1 MERESIEY
9 DVVVV
14 GGGPS
19 GLASACKLKQL
30 NPNLSVCLL
39 EKGAEI
45 GSHILSGAVFEPK
58 TLFDLFPEDA
68 KDCPTLK
75 TPVAKD
81 DLYWL
86 TSNNKSIKIPSW
98 LMPKSL
104 HNKGNYIISLGE
116 LCQWIS
122 EKAMELGV
130 DIFPGFPAQK
140 YLTDES
146 GRVIGIATGDMGID
160 KEGNQKGTYTP
171 GMDILAKQTIFA
183 EGARG
188 HLGKQLIKEF
198 NLDEGKTPQHFA
210 IGFKEV
216 WEVENNKHSPGD
228 VVHSM
233 GWPLKGGTSG
243 GGFLYHFDNNRI
255 AVGLIVD
262 LNYSN
267 PSHSPFQEFQQ
278 FKQHPSIK
286 QYLESGKRV
295 SYGARAITK
304 GGINSL
310 VKMEF
315 DGGMIVGCDAGTLN
329 PSKIKGSHCALQSG
343 ILAAEYINKVLS
355 EEDCDF
361 DDLFKSSALF
371 KELYESRNFSAA
383 MHKFGFY
390 LGATYN
396 FIESNIFRNKLPFTI
411 KDENR
416 DCDSLSLSKSSPIK
430 EYPAPDNV
438 LSFDITSSLFLSGT
452 NHEEDQPVHLKLTDA
467 SIPLAHNKKL
477 YDEPAQR
484 YCPAGVYEII
494 EKDGEDYFQINAQN
508 CLHCKTCDIKDP
520 SQNIN
525 WVPPEGGGGPNYI
538 GM

>member
-9 DVVVV
+9 DVVIV

-39 EKGAEI
+39 EKGSEI

-58 TLFDLFPEDA
+58 TLFDLFPDDA
-68 KDCPTLK
+68 KDCSTLK

-81 DLYWL
+81 DLFWL
-86 TSNNKSIKIPSW
+86 TGENKSIKVPSW

-130 DIFPGFPAQK
+130 DIFPGFPAQS
-140 YLTDES
+140 YLKDES
-146 GRVIGIATGDMGID
+146 GRVIGISTGDMGID

-188 HLGKQLIKEF
+188 HLGKQLIREF

-216 WEVENNKHSPGD
+216 WEVDNDNHSPGD
-228 VVHSM
+228 VVHTM
-233 GWPLKGGTSG
+233 GWPLNEGTTG
-243 GGFLYHFDNNRI
+243 GGFLYHFNNKRV

-262 LNYSN
+262 LNYTN

-278 FKQHPSIK
+278 FKKHPKIK
-286 QYLESGKRV
+286 QFLDSGKRV

-310 VKMEF
+310 VKMDF
-315 DGGMIVGCDAGTLN
+315 NGGMIIGCDAGTLN

-343 ILAAEYINKVLS
+343 ILAAEYINKILN
-355 EEDCDF
+355 EEICDF
-361 DDLFKSSALF
+361 DDLFKGSSLYQ
-371 KELYESRNFSAA
+371 ELYKSRNFSAA

-390 LGATYN
+390 VGAAYN
-396 FIESNIFRNKLPFTI
+396 FIESNIFRNALPFTI
-411 KDENR
+411 KDEQR
-416 DCDSLSLSKSSPIK
+416 DCDSLNLHNPLYAK

-452 NHEEDQPVHLKLTDA
+452 NHEEDQPVHLKLTDP
-467 SIPLAHNKKL
+467 SIPLTRNKEL
-477 YDEPAQR
+477 FDEPAQR

-494 EKDGEDYFQINAQN
+494 DKEGEDYFQINAQN

-525 WVPPEGGGGPNYI
+525 WTPPEGGGGPNYI

>member
-39 EKGAEI
+39 EKGSEI
-45 GSHILSGAVFEPK
+45 GSHILSGAVFEPQ
-58 TLFDLFPEDA
+58 TLFDLFPDDA
-68 KDCPTLK
+68 KNCPTLK
-75 TPVAKD
+75 TPVVKD

-86 TSNNKSIKIPSW
+86 TSSNKSIKIPSW

-104 HNKGNYIISLGE
+104 HNKGNFIISLGE

-122 EKAMELGV
+122 ERAMELGV

-140 YLTDES
+140 YLTDQS

-210 IGFKEV
+210 IGFKEI
-216 WEVENNKHSPGD
+216 WEVDNDKHSPGD
-228 VVHSM
+228 VVHTM

-286 QYLESGKRV
+286 QFLESGKRV

-355 EEDCDF
+355 EEVCDF
-361 DDLFKSSALF
+361 DDLFKNSSLY

-416 DCDSLSLSKSSPIK
+416 DCDSLSLSKSSPVK

-452 NHEEDQPVHLKLTDA
+452 NHEEDQPVHLKLTDEA
-467 SIPLAHNKKL
+467 IPLAHNKKL

>member
-1 MERESIEY
+1 MDRESIEY
-9 DVVVV
+9 DVVIV

-19 GLASACKLKQL
+19 GLASACRLKQL
-30 NPNLSVCLL
+30 NPSLSVCLL
-39 EKGAEI
+39 EKGSEI

-58 TLFDLFPEDA
+58 ALFDLFPEDA

-75 TPVAKD
+75 TQVAKD
-81 DLYWL
+81 DLFWL
-86 TSNNKSIKIPSW
+86 AGESKSIKVPSW

-130 DIFPGFPAQK
+130 DIFPGFPAQSYIK
-140 YLTDES
+140 DES
-146 GRVIGIATGDMGID
+146 GRVNGISTGDMGID

-216 WEVENNKHSPGD
+216 WEVENDMHSAGD
-228 VVHSM
+228 VVHTM
-233 GWPLKGGTSG
+233 GWPLNEGTTG
-243 GGFLYHFDNNRI
+243 GGFLYHFGNKRI

-262 LNYSN
+262 LNYTN
-267 PSHSPFQEFQQ
+267 PSHNPFQEFQQ
-278 FKQHPSIK
+278 FKKHPKIK
-286 QYLESGKRV
+286 QFLESGKRV

-310 VKMEF
+310 VKMDF
-315 DGGMIVGCDAGTLN
+315 NGGMIIGCDAGTLN

-343 ILAAEYINKVLS
+343 ILAAEYINKILS
-355 EEDCDF
+355 EEICEF
-361 DDLFKSSALF
+361 DDLFKNSSLY
-371 KELYESRNFSAA
+371 KELYKSRNFSAA

-390 LGATYN
+390 LGAAYN
-396 FIESNIFRNKLPFTI
+396 FIESNIFRNSLPMTI
-411 KDENR
+411 KDEQR
-416 DCDSLSLSKSSPIK
+416 DCDSLNLNNPLYSK

-452 NHEEDQPVHLKLTDA
+452 NHEEDQPVHLKLTDP
-467 SIPLAHNKKL
+467 SIPLTRNKEL
-477 YDEPAQR
+477 FDEPAQR
-484 YCPAGVYEII
+484 YCPAGVYEIVDK
-494 EKDGEDYFQINAQN
+494 EGEDYFQINAQN

-525 WVPPEGGGGPNYI
+525 WTPPEGGGGPNYI

>member
-19 GLASACKLKQL
+19 GLASACRLKQL

-39 EKGAEI
+39 EKGSEI
-45 GSHILSGAVFEPK
+45 GSHIISGAVFEPQA
-58 TLFDLFPEDA
+58 LFDLFPEEA
-68 KDCPTLK
+68 KNCPTLK
-75 TPVAKD
+75 TSVVKD

-86 TSNNKSIKIPSW
+86 INNNKSIKVPSW
-98 LMPKSL
+98 MMPQSL

-116 LCQWIS
+116 LCQWIA
-122 EKAMELGV
+122 ERAMDLGV
-130 DIFPGFPAQK
+130 DIFPGFPAQD
-140 YLTDES
+140 YITDKS
-146 GRVIGIATGDMGID
+146 GRVTGIATGDMGID

-188 HLGKQLIKEF
+188 HLGKKLIKEF
-198 NLDEGKTPQHFA
+198 SLDEGKTPQHFA
-210 IGFKEV
+210 IGFKEI
-216 WEVENNKHSPGD
+216 WEVDNSKHSPGD
-228 VVHSM
+228 VLHTM
-233 GWPLKGGTSG
+233 GWPLIGEVSG
-243 GGFLYHFDNNRI
+243 GGFLYHCDNNRI
-255 AVGLIVD
+255 TVGLIID

-267 PSHSPFQEFQQ
+267 THHSPFQEFQQ
-278 FKQHPSIK
+278 YKQHPAIK
-286 QYLESGKRV
+286 QYLELGKRV

-315 DGGMIVGCDAGTLN
+315 NGGMIIGCDAGTLN

-343 ILAAEYINKVLS
+343 MLAAEYINKVLA
-355 EEDCDF
+355 EEICDF
-361 DDLFKSSALF
+361 DDLFKNSGLY
-371 KELYESRNFSAA
+371 KELYKSRNFSSA

-390 LGATYN
+390 IGAAYN
-396 FIESNIFRNKLPFTI
+396 FIESNIFRNTLPITI
-411 KDENR
+411 KDEKR
-416 DCDSLSLSKSSPIK
+416 DCDSLKPTGSSKLK
-430 EYPAPDNV
+430 TYPAPDNV

-467 SIPLAHNKKL
+467 DIPLNYNKPT

-494 EKDGEDYFQINAQN
+494 EKEGEDYFQINAQN

-525 WVPPEGGGGPNYI
+525 WTPPEGGGGPNYV

>member
-30 NPNLSVCLL
+30 NPELSVCLL
-39 EKGAEI
+39 EKGSEI
-45 GSHILSGAVFEPK
+45 GSHIISGAVFEPQ
-58 TLFDLFPEDA
+58 TLFDLFPAEA
-68 KDCPTLK
+68 KNCPTLK
-75 TPVAKD
+75 TSVVKD

-86 TSNNKSIKIPSW
+86 ANNNKSIKVPSW

-116 LCQWIS
+116 LCQWIA
-122 EKAMELGV
+122 ERAMDLGV
-130 DIFPGFPAQK
+130 DIFPGFPAQQ
-140 YLTDES
+140 YLTDTN

-160 KEGNQKGTYTP
+160 KDGNQKGTYAP

-188 HLGKQLIKEF
+188 HLGKKLIKEF
-198 NLDEGKTPQHFA
+198 SLDKGKTPQHFA
-210 IGFKEV
+210 IGFKEI
-216 WEVENNKHSPGD
+216 WEVDNDKHSPGD
-228 VVHSM
+228 VLHTM
-233 GWPLKGGTSG
+233 GWPLQGGTSG

-267 PSHSPFQEFQQ
+267 THHSPFQEFQQ
-278 FKQHPSIK
+278 YKQHPSIK
-286 QYLESGKRV
+286 QFLESGKRV

-315 DGGMIVGCDAGTLN
+315 DGGMIIGCDAGTLN

-343 ILAAEYINKVLS
+343 ILAAEYINKLLA
-355 EEDCDF
+355 EEICDF
-361 DDLFKSSALF
+361 DDLFTNSALY
-371 KELYESRNFSAA
+371 KELYKSRNFSGA

-390 LGATYN
+390 AGAAYN
-396 FIESNIFRNKLPFTI
+396 YIESNIFRNKLPITI
-411 KDENR
+411 KDEKR
-416 DCDSLSLSKSSPIK
+416 DCDALKTSQTSQIK
-430 EYPAPDNV
+430 TYPAPDNL
-438 LSFDITSSLFLSGT
+438 LSFDISSSLFLSGT
-452 NHEEDQPVHLKLTDA
+452 NHEEDQPVHLKLTDP
-467 SIPLAHNKKL
+467 SIPLDYNNKIF
-477 YDEPAQR
+477 DEPAQR

-494 EKDGEDYFQINAQN
+494 EKEGEDYFQINAQN

-525 WVPPEGGGGPNYI
+525 WTPPEGGGGPNYI

>member
-188 HLGKQLIKEF
+188 HLGKKLIKEF

-216 WEVENNKHSPGD
+216 WEVDNDKHSPGD

-343 ILAAEYINKVLS
+343 ILAAEYINKVLL
-355 EEDCDF
+355 EENCDF
-361 DDLFKSSALF
+361 DDLFKSSALY

-390 LGATYN
+390 LGAAYN

-411 KDENR
+411 RDENR
-416 DCDSLSLSKSSPIK
+416 DCDSLNLSKSSPIK
-430 EYPAPDNV
+430 EYPTPDNV

>member
-30 NPNLSVCLL
+30 NPELSVCLL
-39 EKGAEI
+39 EKGSEI
-45 GSHILSGAVFEPK
+45 GSHIISGAVFEPQ

-68 KDCPTLK
+68 KNCPTLK
-75 TPVAKD
+75 TSVVKD

-86 TSNNKSIKIPSW
+86 ANNNKSIKVPSW

-116 LCQWIS
+116 LCQWIA
-122 EKAMELGV
+122 ERAMDLGV
-130 DIFPGFPAQK
+130 DIFPGFPAQQ
-140 YLTDES
+140 YLTDTN
-146 GRVIGIATGDMGID
+146 GRVTGIATGDMGID
-160 KEGNQKGTYTP
+160 KDGNQKGTYAP

-188 HLGKQLIKEF
+188 HLGKKLINEF
-198 NLDEGKTPQHFA
+198 GLDEGKTPQHFA
-210 IGFKEV
+210 IGFKEI
-216 WEVENNKHSPGD
+216 WEVDNDKHSPGN
-228 VVHSM
+228 VLHTM
-233 GWPLKGGTSG
+233 GWPLQGGTSG

-267 PSHSPFQEFQQ
+267 THHSPFQEFQQ
-278 FKQHPSIK
+278 YKQHPSIK
-286 QYLESGKRV
+286 QFLESGKRV

-315 DGGMIVGCDAGTLN
+315 DGGMIIGCDAGTLN

-343 ILAAEYINKVLS
+343 ILAAEYINKLLA
-355 EEDCDF
+355 EEICDF
-361 DDLFKSSALF
+361 DDLFTNSALY
-371 KELYESRNFSAA
+371 KELYKSRNFSGA

-390 LGATYN
+390 AGAAYN
-396 FIESNIFRNKLPFTI
+396 FIESNIFRNKLPITI
-411 KDENR
+411 KDEKR
-416 DCDSLSLSKSSPIK
+416 DCDTLKTSQSSQIK
-430 EYPAPDNV
+430 TYPAPDNL
-438 LSFDITSSLFLSGT
+438 LSFDISSSLFLSGT
-452 NHEEDQPVHLKLTDA
+452 NHEEDQPVHLKLTDP
-467 SIPLAHNKKL
+467 SIPLDYNNKIF
-477 YDEPAQR
+477 DEPAQR

-494 EKDGEDYFQINAQN
+494 EKEGEDYFQINAQN

-525 WVPPEGGGGPNYI
+525 WTPPEGGGGPNYI

>member
-39 EKGAEI
+39 EKGSEI
-45 GSHILSGAVFEPK
+45 GSHIISGAVFEPQ
-58 TLFDLFPEDA
+58 TLFDLFPDDA
-68 KDCPTLK
+68 KNCPTLK
-75 TPVAKD
+75 TPVVKD

-86 TSNNKSIKIPSW
+86 TSSNKSIKIPSW

-104 HNKGNYIISLGE
+104 HNKGNFIISLGE

-122 EKAMELGV
+122 EKAIDLGV

-198 NLDEGKTPQHFA
+198 SLDEGKTPQHFA
-210 IGFKEV
+210 IGFKEI
-216 WEVENNKHSPGD
+216 WEVDNDKHSPGD

-243 GGFLYHFDNNRI
+243 GGFLYHFDNNKI

-286 QYLESGKRV
+286 QFLESGKRV

-343 ILAAEYINKVLS
+343 ILAAEYINKVLC
-355 EEDCDF
+355 EENCDF
-361 DDLFKSSALF
+361 DDLFKNSALY

-416 DCDSLSLSKSSPIK
+416 DCDSLSLSKSSPLK

-452 NHEEDQPVHLKLTDA
+452 NHEEDQPVHLKLADA
-467 SIPLAHNKKL
+467 TIPLAHNKKL

>member
-39 EKGAEI
+39 EKGSEI
-45 GSHILSGAVFEPK
+45 GSHIISGAVFEPQ
-58 TLFDLFPEDA
+58 TLFDLFPDDA
-68 KDCPTLK
+68 KNCPTLK
-75 TPVAKD
+75 TPVVKD

-86 TSNNKSIKIPSW
+86 TSSNKSIKIPSW

-104 HNKGNYIISLGE
+104 HNKGNFIISLGE

-122 EKAMELGV
+122 EKAMDLGV

-140 YLTDES
+140 YLTDQS

-210 IGFKEV
+210 IGFKEI
-216 WEVENNKHSPGD
+216 WEVDNDKHSPGD

-243 GGFLYHFDNNRI
+243 GGFLYHFDNNKI

-286 QYLESGKRV
+286 QFLESGKRV

-343 ILAAEYINKVLS
+343 ILAAEYINKVLC
-355 EEDCDF
+355 EENCDF
-361 DDLFKSSALF
+361 DDLFKNSALY

-416 DCDSLSLSKSSPIK
+416 DCDSLSLSKSSPLK

-467 SIPLAHNKKL
+467 TIPLAQNKKL

>member
-30 NPNLSVCLL
+30 NPTLSVCLL

-160 KEGNQKGTYTP
+160 KEGNQKGTFTP

-216 WEVENNKHSPGD
+216 WEIDNDKHSPGD
-228 VVHSM
+228 VIHTM

-243 GGFLYHFDNNRI
+243 GGFLYHFDNNRV

-355 EEDCDF
+355 EENCDF
-361 DDLFKSSALF
+361 DDLFKSSALY

-390 LGATYN
+390 LGAAYN
-396 FIESNIFRNKLPFTI
+396 FFESNIFQNKLPFTI

-416 DCDSLSLSKSSPIK
+416 DCDSLSLSKSVPIK

>member
-45 GSHILSGAVFEPK
+45 GSHILSGAVFEPQ

-68 KDCPTLK
+68 KNCPTLK

-104 HNKGNYIISLGE
+104 HNKGNFIISLGE

-130 DIFPGFPAQK
+130 DIFPGFPAQN

-188 HLGKQLIKEF
+188 HLGKRLIKEF

-216 WEVENNKHSPGD
+216 WEVDNDKHSPGD

-243 GGFLYHFDNNRI
+243 GGFLYHFENNRI
-255 AVGLIVD
+255 AVGLIID

-267 PSHSPFQEFQQ
+267 PSHNTFQEFQQ

-343 ILAAEYINKVLS
+343 ILAAEYINKVLL
-355 EEDCDF
+355 EENCDF
-361 DDLFKSSALF
+361 DDLFKKSALY

-390 LGATYN
+390 LGAMYN
-396 FIESNIFRNKLPFTI
+396 FIESNIFQNKLPFTI
-411 KDENR
+411 KDGNR
-416 DCDSLSLSKSSPIK
+416 DCDSLSLSKVSPIK

-467 SIPLAHNKKL
+467 SIPLTRNKKL

-484 YCPAGVYEII
+484 YCPAGVYEIV

>member
-30 NPNLSVCLL
+30 NPELSVCLL
-39 EKGAEI
+39 EKGSEI
-45 GSHILSGAVFEPK
+45 GSHIISGAVFEPQ
-58 TLFDLFPEDA
+58 TLFDLFPEEA
-68 KDCPTLK
+68 KNCPTLK
-75 TPVAKD
+75 TSVVKD

-86 TSNNKSIKIPSW
+86 ANNNKSIKVPSW

-116 LCQWIS
+116 LCQWIA
-122 EKAMELGV
+122 ERAMDLGV
-130 DIFPGFPAQK
+130 DIFPGFPAQQ
-140 YLTDES
+140 YLTDTN

-160 KEGNQKGTYTP
+160 KDGNQKGTYAP

-188 HLGKQLIKEF
+188 HLGKKLIKEF
-198 NLDEGKTPQHFA
+198 SLDEGKTPQHFA
-210 IGFKEV
+210 IGFKEI
-216 WEVENNKHSPGD
+216 WEVDNDKHSPGD
-228 VVHSM
+228 VLHTM
-233 GWPLKGGTSG
+233 GWPLQGGTSG

-267 PSHSPFQEFQQ
+267 THHSPFQEFQQ
-278 FKQHPSIK
+278 YKQHPSIK
-286 QYLESGKRV
+286 QFLESGKRV

-315 DGGMIVGCDAGTLN
+315 DGGMIIGCDAGTLN

-343 ILAAEYINKVLS
+343 ILAAEYINKLLA
-355 EEDCDF
+355 EEICDF
-361 DDLFKSSALF
+361 DDLFTNSALY
-371 KELYESRNFSAA
+371 KELYKSRNFSGA

-390 LGATYN
+390 AGAAYN
-396 FIESNIFRNKLPFTI
+396 FIESNIFRNKLPITI
-411 KDENR
+411 KDEKR
-416 DCDSLSLSKSSPIK
+416 DCDALKTSQTSQIK
-430 EYPAPDNV
+430 TYPAPDNL
-438 LSFDITSSLFLSGT
+438 LSFDISSSLFLSGT
-452 NHEEDQPVHLKLTDA
+452 NHEEDQPVHLKLTDP
-467 SIPLAHNKKL
+467 SIPLDYNNKIF
-477 YDEPAQR
+477 DEPAQR

-494 EKDGEDYFQINAQN
+494 EKEGEDYFQINAQN

-525 WVPPEGGGGPNYI
+525 WTPPEGGGGPNYI

>member
-39 EKGAEI
+39 EKGSEI
-45 GSHILSGAVFEPK
+45 GSHILSGAVFEPQ
-58 TLFDLFPEDA
+58 TLFDLFPDDA
-68 KDCPTLK
+68 KNCPTLK
-75 TPVAKD
+75 TPVVKD

-86 TSNNKSIKIPSW
+86 TSSNKSIKIPSW

-104 HNKGNYIISLGE
+104 HNKGNFIISLGE

-122 EKAMELGV
+122 ERAMELGV

-140 YLTDES
+140 YLTDQS

-210 IGFKEV
+210 IGFKEI
-216 WEVENNKHSPGD
+216 WEVDNDKHSPGD
-228 VVHSM
+228 VVHIM

-286 QYLESGKRV
+286 QFLESGKRV

-355 EEDCDF
+355 EEVCYF
-361 DDLFKSSALF
+361 DDLFKNSSLY

-416 DCDSLSLSKSSPIK
+416 DCDSLSLSKSSPVK

-452 NHEEDQPVHLKLTDA
+452 NHEEDQPVHLKLTDEA
-467 SIPLAHNKKL
+467 IPLAHNKKL

>member
-39 EKGAEI
+39 EKGSEI
-45 GSHILSGAVFEPK
+45 GSHIISGAVFEPQ
-58 TLFDLFPEDA
+58 TLFDLFPDDA
-68 KDCPTLK
+68 KNCPTLK
-75 TPVAKD
+75 TPVVKD

-86 TSNNKSIKIPSW
+86 TSSNKSIKIPSW

-104 HNKGNYIISLGE
+104 HNKGNFIISLGE

-122 EKAMELGV
+122 EKAIDLGV

-210 IGFKEV
+210 IGFKEI
-216 WEVENNKHSPGD
+216 WEVDNDKHSPGD
-228 VVHSM
+228 VVHTM

-243 GGFLYHFDNNRI
+243 GGFLYHFDNNKI

-286 QYLESGKRV
+286 QFLESGKRV

-343 ILAAEYINKVLS
+343 ILAAEYINKVLC
-355 EEDCDF
+355 EENCDF
-361 DDLFKSSALF
+361 DDLFKNSALY

-416 DCDSLSLSKSSPIK
+416 DCDSLSLSKSSPLK

-467 SIPLAHNKKL
+467 TIPLAQNKLL

>member
-30 NPNLSVCLL
+30 NPELSVCLL
-39 EKGAEI
+39 EKGSEI
-45 GSHILSGAVFEPK
+45 GSHIISGAVFEPQ
-58 TLFDLFPEDA
+58 TLFDLFPEEA
-68 KDCPTLK
+68 KNCPTLK
-75 TPVAKD
+75 TSVVKD

-86 TSNNKSIKIPSW
+86 ANNNKSIKVPSW

-116 LCQWIS
+116 LCQWIA
-122 EKAMELGV
+122 ERAMDLGV
-130 DIFPGFPAQK
+130 DIFPGFPAQQ
-140 YLTDES
+140 YLTDTN
-146 GRVIGIATGDMGID
+146 GRVTGIATGDMGID
-160 KEGNQKGTYTP
+160 KDGNQKGTYAP

-188 HLGKQLIKEF
+188 HLGKKLIKEF
-198 NLDEGKTPQHFA
+198 GLDEGKTPQHFA
-210 IGFKEV
+210 IGFKEI
-216 WEVENNKHSPGD
+216 WEVDNDKHSPGN
-228 VVHSM
+228 VLHTM
-233 GWPLKGGTSG
+233 GWPLQGGTSG

-267 PSHSPFQEFQQ
+267 THHSPFQEFQQ
-278 FKQHPSIK
+278 YKQHPSIK
-286 QYLESGKRV
+286 QFLESGKRV

-315 DGGMIVGCDAGTLN
+315 DGGMIIGCDAGTLN

-343 ILAAEYINKVLS
+343 ILAAEYINKLLA
-355 EEDCDF
+355 EEICDF
-361 DDLFKSSALF
+361 DDLFTNSALY
-371 KELYESRNFSAA
+371 KELYKSRNFSGA

-390 LGATYN
+390 AGAAYN
-396 FIESNIFRNKLPFTI
+396 FIESNIFRNKLPITI
-411 KDENR
+411 KDEKR
-416 DCDSLSLSKSSPIK
+416 DCDTLKTSQSSQIK
-430 EYPAPDNV
+430 TYPAPDNL
-438 LSFDITSSLFLSGT
+438 LSFDISSSLFLSGT
-452 NHEEDQPVHLKLTDA
+452 NHEEDQPVHLKLTDPL
-467 SIPLAHNKKL
+467 IPLDYNNKIF
-477 YDEPAQR
+477 DEPAQR

-494 EKDGEDYFQINAQN
+494 EKEGEDYFQINAQN

-525 WVPPEGGGGPNYI
+525 WTPPEGGGGPNYI

>member
-30 NPNLSVCLL
+30 NPELSVCLL
-39 EKGAEI
+39 EKGSEI
-45 GSHILSGAVFEPK
+45 GSHIISGAVFEPQ
-58 TLFDLFPEDA
+58 TLFDLFPEEA
-68 KDCPTLK
+68 KNCPTLK
-75 TPVAKD
+75 TSVVKD

-86 TSNNKSIKIPSW
+86 ANKNKSIKVPSW

-116 LCQWIS
+116 LCQWIA
-122 EKAMELGV
+122 ERAMDLGV
-130 DIFPGFPAQK
+130 DIFPGFPAQQ
-140 YLTDES
+140 YLTDTN

-160 KEGNQKGTYTP
+160 KDGNQKGTYAP

-188 HLGKQLIKEF
+188 HLGKKLIKEF
-198 NLDEGKTPQHFA
+198 GLDEGKTPQHFA
-210 IGFKEV
+210 IGFKEI
-216 WEVENNKHSPGD
+216 WEVDNDKHSPGD
-228 VVHSM
+228 VLHTM
-233 GWPLKGGTSG
+233 GWPLQGGTSG

-267 PSHSPFQEFQQ
+267 THHSPFQEFQQ
-278 FKQHPSIK
+278 YKQHPSIK
-286 QYLESGKRV
+286 QFLESGKRV

-315 DGGMIVGCDAGTLN
+315 DGGMIIGCDAGTLN

-343 ILAAEYINKVLS
+343 ILAAEYINKLLA
-355 EEDCDF
+355 EEICDF
-361 DDLFKSSALF
+361 DDLFTNSALY
-371 KELYESRNFSAA
+371 KELYKSRNFSGA

-390 LGATYN
+390 AGAAYN
-396 FIESNIFRNKLPFTI
+396 FIESNIFRNKLPITI
-411 KDENR
+411 KDEKR
-416 DCDSLSLSKSSPIK
+416 DCDTLKTSQTSQIK
-430 EYPAPDNV
+430 TYPVPDNL
-438 LSFDITSSLFLSGT
+438 LSFDISSSLFLSGT
-452 NHEEDQPVHLKLTDA
+452 NHEEDQPVHLKLTDP
-467 SIPLAHNKKL
+467 SIPLDYNNKIF
-477 YDEPAQR
+477 DEPAQR

-494 EKDGEDYFQINAQN
+494 EKEGEDYFQINAQN

-525 WVPPEGGGGPNYI
+525 WTPPEGGGGPNYI

>member
-30 NPNLSVCLL
+30 NPELSVCLL
-39 EKGAEI
+39 EKGSEI
-45 GSHILSGAVFEPK
+45 GSHIISGAVFEPQ
-58 TLFDLFPEDA
+58 TLFDLFPEEA
-68 KDCPTLK
+68 KNCPTLK
-75 TPVAKD
+75 TSVVKD

-86 TSNNKSIKIPSW
+86 ANNNKSIKVPSW

-116 LCQWIS
+116 LCQWIA
-122 EKAMELGV
+122 ERAMDLGV
-130 DIFPGFPAQK
+130 DIFPGFPAQQ
-140 YLTDES
+140 YLTDTN
-146 GRVIGIATGDMGID
+146 GRVTGIATGDMGID
-160 KEGNQKGTYTP
+160 KDGNQKGTYAP

-188 HLGKQLIKEF
+188 HLGKKLIKEF
-198 NLDEGKTPQHFA
+198 GLDEGKTPQHFA
-210 IGFKEV
+210 IGFKEI
-216 WEVENNKHSPGD
+216 WEVDNDKHSPGN
-228 VVHSM
+228 VLHTM
-233 GWPLKGGTSG
+233 GWPLQGGTSG
-243 GGFLYHFDNNRI
+243 GGFLYHFDNKRI

-267 PSHSPFQEFQQ
+267 THHSPFQEFQQ
-278 FKQHPSIK
+278 YKQHPSIK
-286 QYLESGKRV
+286 QFLESGKRV

-315 DGGMIVGCDAGTLN
+315 DGGMIIGCDAGTLN

-343 ILAAEYINKVLS
+343 ILAAEYINKLLA
-355 EEDCDF
+355 EEICDF
-361 DDLFKSSALF
+361 DDLFTNSALY
-371 KELYESRNFSAA
+371 KELYKSRNFSGA

-390 LGATYN
+390 AGAVYN
-396 FIESNIFRNKLPFTI
+396 FIESNIFRNKLPITI
-411 KDENR
+411 KDEKR
-416 DCDSLSLSKSSPIK
+416 DCDTLKTSQSSQIK
-430 EYPAPDNV
+430 TYPAPDNL
-438 LSFDITSSLFLSGT
+438 LSFDISSSLFLSGT
-452 NHEEDQPVHLKLTDA
+452 NHEEDQPVHLKLTDP
-467 SIPLAHNKKL
+467 SIPLDYNNKIF
-477 YDEPAQR
+477 DEPAQR

-494 EKDGEDYFQINAQN
+494 EKEGEDYFQINAQN

-525 WVPPEGGGGPNYI
+525 WTPPEGGGGPNYI

>member
-188 HLGKQLIKEF
+188 HLGKKLIKEF
-198 NLDEGKTPQHFA
+198 NLDKGKTPQHFA

-216 WEVENNKHSPGD
+216 WEVDNDKHSPGD

-243 GGFLYHFDNNRI
+243 GGFLYHFDDNRI

-355 EEDCDF
+355 EENCDF
-361 DDLFKSSALF
+361 DDLFKSSALY

-390 LGATYN
+390 LGAAYN

-416 DCDSLSLSKSSPIK
+416 DCDSLTLSKSSPIK
-430 EYPAPDNV
+430 EYPTPDNV

>member
-39 EKGAEI
+39 EKGSEI
-45 GSHILSGAVFEPK
+45 GSHIISGAVFEPQ
-58 TLFDLFPEDA
+58 TLFDLFPDDA
-68 KDCPTLK
+68 KNCPTLK
-75 TPVAKD
+75 TPVVKD

-86 TSNNKSIKIPSW
+86 TSSNKSIKIPSW

-104 HNKGNYIISLGE
+104 HNKGNFIISLGE

-122 EKAMELGV
+122 EKAIDLGV

-140 YLTDES
+140 YLTDQS

-210 IGFKEV
+210 IGFKEI
-216 WEVENNKHSPGD
+216 WEVDNDKHSPGD

-243 GGFLYHFDNNRI
+243 GGFLYHFDNNKI

-286 QYLESGKRV
+286 QFLESGKRV

-343 ILAAEYINKVLS
+343 ILAAEYINKVLC
-355 EEDCDF
+355 EENCDF
-361 DDLFKSSALF
+361 DDLFKNSALY

-416 DCDSLSLSKSSPIK
+416 DCDSLSLSKSSPLK

-452 NHEEDQPVHLKLTDA
+452 NHEEDQPVHLKLTDEA
-467 SIPLAHNKKL
+467 IPLAHNKKL

>member
-45 GSHILSGAVFEPK
+45 GSHILSGAVFEPQ

-68 KDCPTLK
+68 KNCPTLK

-104 HNKGNYIISLGE
+104 HNKGNFIISLGE

-130 DIFPGFPAQK
+130 DIFPGFPAQN

-188 HLGKQLIKEF
+188 HLGKRLIKEF

-216 WEVENNKHSPGD
+216 WEVDNNKHSPGD

-243 GGFLYHFDNNRI
+243 GGFLYHFENNRI
-255 AVGLIVD
+255 AVGLIID

-267 PSHSPFQEFQQ
+267 PSHNTFQEFQQ

-343 ILAAEYINKVLS
+343 ILAAEYINKVLL
-355 EEDCDF
+355 EENCDF
-361 DDLFKSSALF
+361 DDLFKNSALY

-390 LGATYN
+390 LGAMYN
-396 FIESNIFRNKLPFTI
+396 FIESNIFQNKLPFTI

-416 DCDSLSLSKSSPIK
+416 DCDSLSLSKASPLK

-467 SIPLAHNKKL
+467 SIPLTRNKKL

-484 YCPAGVYEII
+484 YCPAGVYEIV

>member
-39 EKGAEI
+39 EKGSEI
-45 GSHILSGAVFEPK
+45 GSHIISGAVFEPQ
-58 TLFDLFPEDA
+58 TLFDLFPDDA
-68 KDCPTLK
+68 KNCPTLK
-75 TPVAKD
+75 TPVVKD

-86 TSNNKSIKIPSW
+86 TSSNKSIKIPSW

-104 HNKGNYIISLGE
+104 HNKGNFIISLGE

-122 EKAMELGV
+122 EKAMDLGV

-140 YLTDES
+140 YLTDQS

-198 NLDEGKTPQHFA
+198 SLDEGKTPQHFA
-210 IGFKEV
+210 IGFKEI
-216 WEVENNKHSPGD
+216 WEVDNDKHSPGD

-243 GGFLYHFDNNRI
+243 GGFLYHFDNNKI

-286 QYLESGKRV
+286 QFLESGKRV

-343 ILAAEYINKVLS
+343 ILAAEYINKVLC
-355 EEDCDF
+355 EENCDF
-361 DDLFKSSALF
+361 DDLFKNSALY

-416 DCDSLSLSKSSPIK
+416 DCDSLSLSKSSPLK

-452 NHEEDQPVHLKLTDA
+452 NHEEDQPVHLKLADA
-467 SIPLAHNKKL
+467 TIPLAHNKIL

>member
-30 NPNLSVCLL
+30 NPELSVCLL
-39 EKGAEI
+39 EKGSEI
-45 GSHILSGAVFEPK
+45 GSHIISGAVFEPQ

-68 KDCPTLK
+68 KNCPTLK
-75 TPVAKD
+75 TSVVKD

-86 TSNNKSIKIPSW
+86 ANNNKSIKVPSW

-116 LCQWIS
+116 LCQWIA
-122 EKAMELGV
+122 ERAMDLGV
-130 DIFPGFPAQK
+130 DIFPGFPAQQ
-140 YLTDES
+140 YLTDTN
-146 GRVIGIATGDMGID
+146 GRVTGIATGDMGID
-160 KEGNQKGTYTP
+160 KDGNQKGTYAP

-188 HLGKQLIKEF
+188 HLGKKLIKEF
-198 NLDEGKTPQHFA
+198 GLDEGKTPQHFA
-210 IGFKEV
+210 IGFKEI
-216 WEVENNKHSPGD
+216 WEVDNDKHSPGN
-228 VVHSM
+228 VLHTM
-233 GWPLKGGTSG
+233 GWPLQGGTSG

-267 PSHSPFQEFQQ
+267 THHSPFQEFQQ
-278 FKQHPSIK
+278 YKQHPSIK
-286 QYLESGKRV
+286 QFLESGKRV

-315 DGGMIVGCDAGTLN
+315 DGGMIIGCDAGTLN

-343 ILAAEYINKVLS
+343 ILAAEYINKLLA
-355 EEDCDF
+355 EEICDF
-361 DDLFKSSALF
+361 DDLFTNSALY
-371 KELYESRNFSAA
+371 KELYKSRNFSGA

-390 LGATYN
+390 AGAAYN
-396 FIESNIFRNKLPFTI
+396 FIESNIFRNKLPITI
-411 KDENR
+411 KDEKR
-416 DCDSLSLSKSSPIK
+416 DCDTLKTSQSSQIK
-430 EYPAPDNV
+430 TYPAPDNL
-438 LSFDITSSLFLSGT
+438 LSFDISSSLFLSGT
-452 NHEEDQPVHLKLTDA
+452 NHEEDQPVHLKLTDP
-467 SIPLAHNKKL
+467 SIPLDYNNKIF
-477 YDEPAQR
+477 DEPAQR

-494 EKDGEDYFQINAQN
+494 EKEGEDYFQINAQN

-525 WVPPEGGGGPNYI
+525 WTPPEGGGGPNYI

>member
-30 NPNLSVCLL
+30 NPELSVCLL
-39 EKGAEI
+39 EKGSEI
-45 GSHILSGAVFEPK
+45 GSHIISGAVFEPQ
-58 TLFDLFPEDA
+58 TLFDLFPEEA
-68 KDCPTLK
+68 KNCPTLK
-75 TPVAKD
+75 TSVAKD

-86 TSNNKSIKIPSW
+86 ANKNKSIKVPSW

-116 LCQWIS
+116 LCQWIA
-122 EKAMELGV
+122 ERAMDLGV
-130 DIFPGFPAQK
+130 DIFPGFPAQQ
-140 YLTDES
+140 YLTDTN

-160 KEGNQKGTYTP
+160 KDGNQKGTYAP

-188 HLGKQLIKEF
+188 HLGKKLIKEF
-198 NLDEGKTPQHFA
+198 GLDEGKTPQHFA
-210 IGFKEV
+210 IGFKEI
-216 WEVENNKHSPGD
+216 WEVDNDKHSPGD
-228 VVHSM
+228 VLHTM
-233 GWPLKGGTSG
+233 GWPLQGGTSG

-267 PSHSPFQEFQQ
+267 THHSPFHEFQQ
-278 FKQHPSIK
+278 YKQHPSIK
-286 QYLESGKRV
+286 QFLESGKRV

-315 DGGMIVGCDAGTLN
+315 DGGMIIGCDAGTLN

-343 ILAAEYINKVLS
+343 ILAAEYINKLLA
-355 EEDCDF
+355 EEICDF
-361 DDLFKSSALF
+361 DDLFTNSALY
-371 KELYESRNFSAA
+371 KELYKSRNFSGA

-390 LGATYN
+390 AGAAYN
-396 FIESNIFRNKLPFTI
+396 FIESNIFRNKLPITI
-411 KDENR
+411 KDEKR
-416 DCDSLSLSKSSPIK
+416 DCDTLKTSQTSQVKT
-430 EYPAPDNV
+430 YPAPDNL
-438 LSFDITSSLFLSGT
+438 LSFDISSSLFLSGT
-452 NHEEDQPVHLKLTDA
+452 NHEEDQPVHLKLTDP
-467 SIPLAHNKKL
+467 SIPLDYNNKIF
-477 YDEPAQR
+477 DEPAQR

-494 EKDGEDYFQINAQN
+494 EKEGEDYFQINAQN

-525 WVPPEGGGGPNYI
+525 WTPPEGGGGPNYI

>member
-188 HLGKQLIKEF
+188 HLGKKLIKEF
-198 NLDEGKTPQHFA
+198 NLDKGRTPQHFA

-216 WEVENNKHSPGD
+216 WEVDNDKHSPGD

-355 EEDCDF
+355 EENCDF
-361 DDLFKSSALF
+361 DDLFKSSALY
-371 KELYESRNFSAA
+371 KELYESSNFSAA

-390 LGATYN
+390 LGAAYN

-416 DCDSLSLSKSSPIK
+416 DCDSLTLSKSSPIK

>member
-9 DVVVV
+9 DVVIV

-45 GSHILSGAVFEPK
+45 GSHILSGAVFEPQA
-58 TLFDLFPEDA
+58 LFDLFPEDA

-75 TPVAKD
+75 TPVVKD

-104 HNKGNYIISLGE
+104 HNKGNFIISLGE

-233 GWPLKGGTSG
+233 GWPLKSGTSG

>member
-30 NPNLSVCLL
+30 NPELSVCLL
-39 EKGAEI
+39 EKGSEI
-45 GSHILSGAVFEPK
+45 GSHIISGAVFEPQ
-58 TLFDLFPEDA
+58 TLFDLFPEEA
-68 KDCPTLK
+68 KNCPTLK
-75 TPVAKD
+75 TSVVKD

-86 TSNNKSIKIPSW
+86 ANNNKSIKVPSW

-116 LCQWIS
+116 LCQWIA
-122 EKAMELGV
+122 ERAMDLGV
-130 DIFPGFPAQK
+130 DIFPGFPAQQ
-140 YLTDES
+140 YLTDTN

-160 KEGNQKGTYTP
+160 KDGNQKGTYAP

-188 HLGKQLIKEF
+188 HLGKKLIKEF
-198 NLDEGKTPQHFA
+198 GLDEGKTPQHFA
-210 IGFKEV
+210 IGFKEI
-216 WEVENNKHSPGD
+216 WEVDNDKHSPGD
-228 VVHSM
+228 VLHTM
-233 GWPLKGGTSG
+233 GWPLQGGTSG

-267 PSHSPFQEFQQ
+267 THHSPFQEFQQ
-278 FKQHPSIK
+278 YKQHPSIK
-286 QYLESGKRV
+286 QFLESGKRV

-315 DGGMIVGCDAGTLN
+315 DGGMIIGCDAGTLN

-343 ILAAEYINKVLS
+343 ILAAEYINKLLA
-355 EEDCDF
+355 EEICDF
-361 DDLFKSSALF
+361 DDLFTNSALY
-371 KELYESRNFSAA
+371 KELYKSRNFSGA

-390 LGATYN
+390 AGAAYN
-396 FIESNIFRNKLPFTI
+396 FIESNIFRNKLPITI
-411 KDENR
+411 KDNKR
-416 DCDSLSLSKSSPIK
+416 DCDTLKNSQASQIK
-430 EYPAPDNV
+430 TYPAPDN
-438 LSFDITSSLFLSGT
+438 LFSFDISSSLFLSGT
-452 NHEEDQPVHLKLTDA
+452 NHEEDQPVHLKLTDP
-467 SIPLAHNKKL
+467 SIPLDYNNKIF
-477 YDEPAQR
+477 DEPAQR

-494 EKDGEDYFQINAQN
+494 EKEGEDYFQINAQN

-525 WVPPEGGGGPNYI
+525 WTPPEGGGGPNYI

>member
-45 GSHILSGAVFEPK
+45 GSHILSGAVFEPQ

-188 HLGKQLIKEF
+188 HLGKRLIKEF
-198 NLDEGKTPQHFA
+198 NLDKGKTPQHFA

-216 WEVENNKHSPGD
+216 WEVDNDKHSPGD

-343 ILAAEYINKVLS
+343 ILAAEYINKVLL
-355 EEDCDF
+355 EENCDF
-361 DDLFKSSALF
+361 DDLFKSSALY

-390 LGATYN
+390 LGAAYN

-411 KDENR
+411 RDENR
-416 DCDSLSLSKSSPIK
+416 DCDSLNLSKSSPIK

>member
-45 GSHILSGAVFEPK
+45 GSHILSGAVFEPQ

-68 KDCPTLK
+68 KNCPTLK

-104 HNKGNYIISLGE
+104 HNKGNFIISLGE

-188 HLGKQLIKEF
+188 HLGKRLIKEF

-216 WEVENNKHSPGD
+216 WEVDNDKHSPGN

-343 ILAAEYINKVLS
+343 ILAAEYINKVFL
-355 EEDCDF
+355 EENCDF
-361 DDLFKSSALF
+361 DDLFKSSALY

-396 FIESNIFRNKLPFTI
+396 FIESNIFQNKLPFTI

-416 DCDSLSLSKSSPIK
+416 DCDSLNLSKASPIK
-430 EYPAPDNV
+430 DYPAPDNV

-452 NHEEDQPVHLKLTDA
+452 NHEEDQPVHLNLTDA
-467 SIPLAHNKKL
+467 SIPLTRNKKL

>member
-39 EKGAEI
+39 EKGSEI
-45 GSHILSGAVFEPK
+45 GSHIISGAVFEPQ
-58 TLFDLFPEDA
+58 TLFDLFPDDA
-68 KDCPTLK
+68 KNCPTLK
-75 TPVAKD
+75 TPVVKD

-86 TSNNKSIKIPSW
+86 TSSNKSIKIPSW

-104 HNKGNYIISLGE
+104 HNKGNFIISLGE

-122 EKAMELGV
+122 EKAMDLGV

-140 YLTDES
+140 YLTDQS

-160 KEGNQKGTYTP
+160 KEGSQKGTYTP

-210 IGFKEV
+210 IGFKEI
-216 WEVENNKHSPGD
+216 WEVDNDKHSPGD

-243 GGFLYHFDNNRI
+243 GGFLYHFDNNKI

-286 QYLESGKRV
+286 QFLESGKRV

-343 ILAAEYINKVLS
+343 ILAAEYINKVLC
-355 EEDCDF
+355 EENCDF
-361 DDLFKSSALF
+361 DDLFKNSALY

-416 DCDSLSLSKSSPIK
+416 DCDSLSLSKSSPLK

-452 NHEEDQPVHLKLTDA
+452 NHEEDQPVHLKLADA
-467 SIPLAHNKKL
+467 TIPLAHNKKL

>member
-30 NPNLSVCLL
+30 NPELSVCLL
-39 EKGAEI
+39 EKGSEI
-45 GSHILSGAVFEPK
+45 GSHIISGAVFEPQ
-58 TLFDLFPEDA
+58 TLFDLFPEEA
-68 KDCPTLK
+68 KNCPTLK
-75 TPVAKD
+75 TSVVKD

-86 TSNNKSIKIPSW
+86 ANKNKSIKVPSW

-116 LCQWIS
+116 LCQWIA
-122 EKAMELGV
+122 ERAMDLGV
-130 DIFPGFPAQK
+130 DIFPGFPAQQ
-140 YLTDES
+140 YLTDTN
-146 GRVIGIATGDMGID
+146 GRVTGIATGDMGID
-160 KEGNQKGTYTP
+160 KDGNQKGTYAP

-188 HLGKQLIKEF
+188 HLGKKLIKEF
-198 NLDEGKTPQHFA
+198 GLDEGKTPQHFA
-210 IGFKEV
+210 IGFKEI
-216 WEVENNKHSPGD
+216 WEVDNDKHSPGN
-228 VVHSM
+228 VLHTM
-233 GWPLKGGTSG
+233 GWPLQGGTSG

-267 PSHSPFQEFQQ
+267 THHSPFQEFQQ
-278 FKQHPSIK
+278 YKQHPSIK
-286 QYLESGKRV
+286 QFLESGKRV

-315 DGGMIVGCDAGTLN
+315 DGGMIIGCDAGTLN

-343 ILAAEYINKVLS
+343 ILAAEYINKLLA
-355 EEDCDF
+355 EEICDF
-361 DDLFKSSALF
+361 DDLFTNSALY
-371 KELYESRNFSAA
+371 KELYKSRNFSGA

-390 LGATYN
+390 AGAAYN
-396 FIESNIFRNKLPFTI
+396 FIESNIFRNKLPITI
-411 KDENR
+411 KDEKR
-416 DCDSLSLSKSSPIK
+416 DCDTLKTSQSSQIK
-430 EYPAPDNV
+430 TYPAPDNL
-438 LSFDITSSLFLSGT
+438 LSFDISSSLFLSGT
-452 NHEEDQPVHLKLTDA
+452 NHEEDQPVHLKLTDP
-467 SIPLAHNKKL
+467 SIPLDYNNKIF
-477 YDEPAQR
+477 DEPAQR

-494 EKDGEDYFQINAQN
+494 EKEGEDYFQINAQN

-525 WVPPEGGGGPNYI
+525 WTPPEGGGGPNYI